1 MSSIKIGVCP
11 FCFQD
16 KQLAYFQFGVIKSTM
31 CVYCLQRYLDKAVIP
46 NMVKASTEDTILI
59 GADQSET
66 ESEG

>member
-11 FCFQD
+11 FCLED
-16 KQLAYFQFGVIKSTM
+16 KQLAFFQFGVVKSTM
-31 CVYCLQRYLDKAVIP
+31 CVYCLKRYIDKAVIP
-46 NMVKASTEDTILI
+46 NMVKSSVEDTILI